1 MCGKLH
7 ILGLLVGLASALMAA
22 PIPPDVAARRA
33 EAWLMRRPES
43 ARGRHGKMRPARKPS
58 GRVRTYGVGGT
69 NLFHLVALEGG
80 GFVAVSAADGQAP
93 VVGFSTSDELPTPD
107 DGGPLW
113 ALLKADA
120 AARASGR
127 SAASLMGS
135 VANESGIDDV
145 RVSPLVQS
153 KWDQRYVGGKAT
165 YNYYTT
171 NHWYCGCVATAM
183 AQLMRYHGFPSNAV
197 TPRTFTC
204 YIVSTDTPVSLTMK
218 GGAYDWANM
227 PLVPTSAI
235 ADTEREAI
243 GRICYDAGV
252 SMRMQYSSS
261 GSGALP
267 FEFDPLRNV
276 FGFAS
281 AHTYLAADEYTTLTD
296 GEVKNGI
303 LANLDA
309 GCPVLLA
316 INNASATAGHAIL
329 ADGYGY
335 VDGTLYCHL
344 NMGWSGSYNYWYAL
358 PAIPAGGYNFTV
370 VNAITYNVFPD
381 RTGEIVSGRVTD
393 QSGHPLAGAE
403 VSASVFYTSRSG
415 GWFSSR
421 LKTNVV
427 STVTAM
433 TGATGVYALYA
444 PTNRTYS
451 VLLSATY
458 EGATTNAITATTS
471 PSVSPTS
478 VNWETGNYY
487 YSGSGLSIGNSWGND
502 FVITVKSKFNG
513 IIFR

>member
-7 ILGLLVGLASALMAA
+7 IFGLLAGLASTLAA
-22 PIPPDVAARRA
+22 VPMRPDVATRRA
-33 EAWLMRRPES
+33 EAWLARRPL
-43 ARGRHGKMRPARKPS
+43 AAHGRHGAMRPVRKPS

-80 GFVAVSAADGQAP
+80 GFVAVSAADRQAP
-93 VVGFSTSDELPTPD
+93 VVGFSSSDELPTPD

-113 ALLKADA
+113 ALLRADA
-120 AARASGR
+120 AARRNCG
-127 SAASLMGS
+127 SAVSLMGS
-135 VANESGIDDV
+135 VSSESGIDDV

-153 KWDQRYVGGKAT
+153 KWDQRYVGGKKT
-165 YNYYTT
+165 YNYYTP
-171 NHWYCGCVATAM
+171 NGWYCGCVATAM
-183 AQLMRYHGFPSNAV
+183 AQLMRYYGYPSGTVAAS
-197 TPRTFTC
+197 TFTC
-204 YIVSTDTPVSLTMK
+204 YTNGVAVSMTMK
-218 GGAYDWANM
+218 GGTYDWANM
-227 PLVPTSAI
+227 PLRPTSAI
-235 ADTEREAI
+235 TDTEREAI

-252 SMRMQYSSS
+252 AMHMQYSST

-267 FEFDPLRNV
+267 FMFDPLRNV

-281 AHTYLAADEYTTLTD
+281 AHTYIAADEYTTLTD
-296 GEVKNGI
+296 GEVENGI

-344 NMGWSGSYNYWYAL
+344 NMGWSGSYDYWYAI
-358 PAIPAGGYNFTV
+358 PAITAGGYNFTV
-370 VNAITYNVFPD
+370 VNSITYNVFPD

-393 QSGHPLAGAE
+393 QSGVPLAGAE
-403 VSASVFYTSRSG
+403 VSASVFYTSKSG

-421 LKTNVV
+421 LTTNIV
-427 STVTAM
+427 STVTAT
-433 TGATGVYALYA
+433 TGATGIYALYA
-444 PTNRTYS
+444 PTNRSYS
-451 VLLSATY
+451 VLLSAVY
-458 EGATTNAITATTS
+458 NGATTNTITATTS
-471 PSVSPTS
+471 VSASPRSVDFAS
-478 VNWETGNYY
+478 GNY
-487 YSGSGLSIGNSWGND
+487 SSPRSGLSIGNSWGND